1 MNIIAFCSSP
11 ALTNYISNTLSEDHV
26 VQSTNPNG
34 FINSD
39 YDLIMVEDRLLTD
52 SLFEQ
57 GLPVL
62 LITHLNYGLRE
73 IENMMRMV
81 GDRHIRVNYI
91 FKPIVEVEL
100 HEKVRDLV
108 S

>member
-1 MNIIAFCSSP
+1 
-11 ALTNYISNTLSEDHV
+11 
-26 VQSTNPNG
+26 
-34 FINSD
+34 
-39 YDLIMVEDRLLTD
+39 
-52 SLFEQ
+52 
-57 GLPVL
+57 
-62 LITHLNYGLRE
+62 LRE

-100 HEKVRDLV
+100 QEKVRDLV